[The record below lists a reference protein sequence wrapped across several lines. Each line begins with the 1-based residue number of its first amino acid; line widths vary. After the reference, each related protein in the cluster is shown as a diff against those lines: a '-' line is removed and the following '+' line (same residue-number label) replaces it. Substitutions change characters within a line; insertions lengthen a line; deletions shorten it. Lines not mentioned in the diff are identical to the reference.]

1 MKRILLIGVSIIITS
16 LAAVYIFIPSRIT
29 ITSAAIAAAPDVAV
43 ERILMEEAHWP
54 AWWKYC
60 ELSKFGSPNLSQPP
74 FTITLRE
81 KFYKSLQFDI
91 NAPDQPTVSSRLT
104 LVPLR
109 KDSTGFEWS
118 CQLEAGNNPIQRL
131 LNYRKAREIKSLLDS
146 TLQPCVQFFS
156 NTENIYGIQ
165 IERTK
170 LPDTLFVTTKKQ
182 FSTNPSQHDIYNLIK
197 QIEGYIKTQGSKPS
211 GSSIY
216 NVSQLT
222 ENQYQ
227 LMAGVPISMRI
238 KENKPFEIKYMVPG
252 SFLVTEVVGGEYSV
266 QHSARQLKQ
275 YFQDYKKTSMAMSFT
290 MLVTDRSLQPDSSRW
305 ITRLYEPVY

>member
-74 FTITLRE
+74 FTQTLKE

-146 TLQPCVQFFS
+146 TLQPCVRFFS

-170 LPDTLFVTTKKQ
+170 LPDTLFVTAKKQ
-182 FSTNPSQHDIYNLIK
+182 FSTKPSQHDIYNLIK

>member
-1 MKRILLIGVSIIITS
+1 MKRILLFGASIIITS
-16 LAAVYIFIPSRIT
+16 LLAIYVFIPSRII
-29 ITSAAIAAAPDVAV
+29 ITSAAIAEAPDVAI
-43 ERILMEEAHWP
+43 ERLLMDESHWP
-54 AWWKYC
+54 AWWKQC
-60 ELSKFGSPNLSQPP
+60 ELNKFHSATLSLNNY
-74 FTITLRE
+74 TLSLQQ
-81 KFYKSLQFDI
+81 KYYKSLLFNIETPNQ
-91 NAPDQPTVSSRLT
+91 NPVSSRLT
-104 LVPLR
+104 MIPLR

-131 LNYRKAREIKSLLDS
+131 LNYWKARTIKSLLDS
-146 TLQPCVQFFS
+146 CLQPCVRFFS
-156 NTENIYGIQ
+156 NTENVYGIQ
-165 IERTK
+165 IERTQ
-170 LPDTLFVTTKKQ
+170 LPDTLFVTAKKQ
-182 FSTNPSQHDIYNLIK
+182 FSSKPNQQDIYSLIK
-197 QIEGYIKTQGSKPS
+197 QIEEYIKNQGSKPS

-216 NVSQLT
+216 NISQLT
-222 ENQYQ
+222 ENQFQ
-227 LMAGVPISMRI
+227 LMAGVPISVRI

>member
-1 MKRILLIGVSIIITS
+1 MKRFILIFTSIIIIS
-16 LAAVYIFIPSRIT
+16 LGAIYIFIPSRIT
-29 ITSAAIAAAPDVAV
+29 ITSAAIAAAPDVAI
-43 ERILMEEAHWP
+43 ERVLMEEAHWP

-74 FTITLRE
+74 FTLTLKE

-91 NAPDQPTVSSRLT
+91 NAPNQPTVSSRLT

-131 LNYRKAREIKSLLDS
+131 LNYGKAREIKSLLDS
-146 TLQPCVQFFS
+146 CLQPCVRFFS
-156 NTENIYGIQ
+156 NTENVYGIQ

-170 LPDTLFVTTKKQ
+170 LPDTLFVTAKKQ
-182 FSTNPSQHDIYNLIK
+182 FGTKPSQQDIYNLIK

-216 NVSQLT
+216 NISQLT
-222 ENQYQ
+222 ENQFQ
-227 LMAGVPISMRI
+227 LMAGVPISLRI

>member
-1 MKRILLIGVSIIITS
+1 MKRFILIFTSIIIIS
-16 LAAVYIFIPSRIT
+16 LGAIYIFIPSRIT
-29 ITSAAIAAAPDVAV
+29 ITSAAIAAAPDVAI
-43 ERILMEEAHWP
+43 ERVLMEEAHWP

-74 FTITLRE
+74 FTLTLKE

-91 NAPDQPTVSSRLT
+91 NAPNQPTVSSRLT

-146 TLQPCVQFFS
+146 CLQPCVRFFS
-156 NTENIYGIQ
+156 NTENVYGIQ

-170 LPDTLFVTTKKQ
+170 LPDTLFVTAKKQ
-182 FSTNPSQHDIYNLIK
+182 FSSKPNLKDINSLIK
-197 QIEGYIKTQGSKPS
+197 QIEGYIQKQGKKPS

-216 NVSQLT
+216 NISQLT
-222 ENQYQ
+222 ENQFQ
-227 LMAGVPISMRI
+227 LMAGVPISVRI

-275 YFQDYKKTSMAMSFT
+275 YFQDYKKTSMAMSFI
-290 MLVTDRSLQPDSSRW
+290 MLVTDRSLQPDSSHW